1 MTSAEETADGNGSGR
16 PASSREMTTLLGNNE
31 TARGFVDM
39 LVPTSPLAS
48 SHSPTQTSLIAG
60 DDDLAEETRKISDHF
75 EMEDGDVADDGY
87 DYDDDD
93 AGSDD
98 SSTGLG
104 AGAHGTAHGT
114 ATPAQVAVNIF
125 ISFVG
130 AGLLGLPYAFSRSGW
145 LLGAMCLAVVSVGNV
160 YAMLLLVKCRKRL
173 EADGYV
179 GIKGYG
185 DLGREVLG
193 PRGEVLVNVCLVVSQ
208 AGFAT
213 AYLIFIAANVGSIT
227 DGRAGRALI
236 IYACVPILSL
246 LVQFRDMKKLSPFS
260 LVADVANL
268 MGLSCVIF
276 QDFEYYTH
284 SDSIKMVD
292 FTGLVYVTSVC
303 IYSLEGVGLILPL
316 ESSCANREGFPK
328 LLKQV
333 ILGITTLMAFFG
345 TCGYIAFGD
354 GTVSPISLNLQ
365 GESAAFVQLALC
377 LAIYLTYPIMMFPV
391 SDVLEDLFLS
401 EQRKPPR
408 SYCPSRTFR
417 LGIVL
422 ATATV
427 AYTIPNFGKFLEL
440 VGASICTLLGFILPC
455 TFHIKV
461 FGRSEMK
468 TWEYCLDVC
477 IILFGAFFGAIGTIE
492 AIMKLMEADEVVA
505 EIADGTREL

>member
-1 MTSAEETADGNGSGR
+1 MTDNNENADGVGSSLVR
-16 PASSREMTTLLGNNE
+16 PADSREMTTLLKDD

-39 LVPTSPLAS
+39 LVPTSPHTRRGLVAS
-48 SHSPTQTSLIAG
+48 
-60 DDDLAEETRKISDHF
+60 DDDLIAETHKISDHF
-75 EMEDGDVADDGY
+75 EMEDEDDGY
-87 DYDDDD
+87 SDEGYSDE
-93 AGSDD
+93 GSED
-98 SSTGLG
+98 SSGLG
-104 AGAHGTAHGT
+104 AGAHGMAHGT

-145 LLGAMCLAVVSVGNV
+145 FLGTLCLTAVSSGNV
-160 YAMLLLVKCRKRL
+160 YAMLLLVKCRKNL
-173 EADGYV
+173 EANGYM

-185 DLGREVLG
+185 DLGREVMG

-213 AYLIFIAANVGSIT
+213 AYLIFIAANIGSIT
-227 DGRAGRALI
+227 NGNAGRALI
-236 IYACVPILSL
+236 IYVCVPILSL

-284 SDSIKMVD
+284 SDTIKTVD
-292 FTGLVYVTSVC
+292 FAGIIYVTSVC

-333 ILGITTLMAFFG
+333 ILGITLLMAFFG
-345 TCGYIAFGD
+345 TCGYVAFGD
-354 GTVSPISLNLQ
+354 ATISPISLNLK

-391 SDVLEDLFLS
+391 SDVLENLFLS
-401 EQRKPPR
+401 DSNKPPR

-417 LGIVL
+417 ICMVL
-422 ATATV
+422 MTATI

-455 TFHIKV
+455 AFHIKV
-461 FGRSEMK
+461 FGRSGLK
-468 TWEYCLDVC
+468 LWELVLDVC
-477 IILFGAFFGAIGTIE
+477 IIILGVFFGTLGTIE
-492 AIMKLMEADEVVA
+492 AIMKLMEDE
-505 EIADGTREL
+505 EELPDVTDSPLEL

>member
-1 MTSAEETADGNGSGR
+1 MTSRNEEADDNGPNPNRPPGSRRETA
-16 PASSREMTTLLGNNE
+16 TLLKDE
-31 TARGFVDM
+31 TAGGFVNM
-39 LVPTSPLAS
+39 LIPTSPHT
-48 SHSPTQTSLIAG
+48 SHAPRRSLIAG
-60 DDDLAEETRKISDHF
+60 DDDLNEENNKISDHF
-75 EMEDGDVADDGY
+75 EMEDGDDYSDD
-87 DYDDDD
+87 
-93 AGSDD
+93 GSDD

-104 AGAHGTAHGT
+104 AGAHGMAHGT
-114 ATPAQVAVNIF
+114 ATRGQVAVNII

-145 LLGAMCLAVVSVGNV
+145 VLGVLCLSAVSIGNV
-160 YAMLLLVKCRKRL
+160 YAMLLLVKCRKKL
-173 EADGYV
+173 ESDGYG

-185 DLGREVLG
+185 DLGREVMG

-213 AYLIFIAANVGSIT
+213 AYLIFIAANVQSIT
-227 DGRAGRALI
+227 NGKAGRALI

-284 SDSIKMVD
+284 SDAIKTVD
-292 FTGLVYVTSVC
+292 FAGMVYVTSVC

-333 ILGITTLMAFFG
+333 IFGITLLMCFFG
-345 TCGYIAFGD
+345 TCGYVAFGD
-354 GTVSPISLNLQ
+354 ATISPISLNLQ
-365 GESAAFVQLALC
+365 GESAAFVQMALC

-391 SDVLEDLFLS
+391 SDVLENLFLS
-401 EQRKPPR
+401 DSNKPPR

-417 LGIVL
+417 ICIVL
-422 ATATV
+422 MTATI
-427 AYTIPNFGKFLEL
+427 AYTIPSFGKFLEL

-455 TFHIKV
+455 IFHIKI
-461 FGRSEMK
+461 FGRSKMK
-468 TWEYCLDVC
+468 TWEFLLNMF
-477 IILFGAFFGAIGTIE
+477 IIVFGVFFGALGTIE
-492 AIMKLMEADEVVA
+492 GIIKLMENDEDVTEVA
-505 EIADGTREL
+505 EASLEL

>member
-1 MTSAEETADGNGSGR
+1 MTSRNEEADGNATTARSD
-16 PASSREMTTLLGNNE
+16 SRETNTLLKDE

-39 LVPTSPLAS
+39 LIPTSPLPRKHLVAN
-48 SHSPTQTSLIAG
+48 
-60 DDDLAEETRKISDHF
+60 DDDLVEEAHTISDHF
-75 EMEDGDVADDGY
+75 EMEDGGEDSYSDSDDG
-87 DYDDDD
+87 
-93 AGSDD
+93 
-98 SSTGLG
+98 STDLG
-104 AGAHGTAHGT
+104 AGAHGMSHGT
-114 ATPAQVAVNIF
+114 ATPAQVAVNIV

-145 LLGAMCLAVVSVGNV
+145 LLGSACLAAVSAGNV

-173 EADGYV
+173 EANGYM

-185 DLGREVLG
+185 DLGREVMG

-213 AYLIFIAANVGSIT
+213 AYLIFIAANIQSIT
-227 DGRAGRALI
+227 SAGRAMI

-268 MGLSCVIF
+268 VGLSCVIF

-284 SDSIKMVD
+284 SDTIRAVD
-292 FTGLVYVTSVC
+292 FTGVIYVTSVC
-303 IYSLEGVGLILPL
+303 VYSLEGVGLILPL
-316 ESSCANREGFPK
+316 ESSCANREAFPK

-333 ILGITTLMAFFG
+333 ILGITLLMAFFG
-345 TCGYIAFGD
+345 TCGYIAFGE
-354 GTVSPISLNLQ
+354 TTISPISLNLK
-365 GESAAFVQLALC
+365 GESAAFVQIALC

-391 SDVLEDLFLS
+391 SDVLENLFLADS
-401 EQRKPPR
+401 NKPPR

-417 LGIVL
+417 LCIVL
-422 ATATV
+422 VTATI

-455 TFHIKV
+455 IFHIKV
-461 FGRSEMK
+461 FGRSQLK
-468 TWEYCLDVC
+468 TWEFVLDIC
-477 IILFGAFFGAIGTIE
+477 IILFGTFFGIVGTFDAIL
-492 AIMKLMEADEVVA
+492 KLMEDEDAVVGVG
-505 EIADGTREL
+505 DSLEL

>member
-1 MTSAEETADGNGSGR
+1 MNSTNDDEADGNGTG
-16 PASSREMTTLLGNNE
+16 PTDKRELRTLLKDE
-31 TARGFVDM
+31 AKGFVNA
-39 LVPTSPLAS
+39 LVPTYSPEKFAINDDNIL
-48 SHSPTQTSLIAG
+48 
-60 DDDLAEETRKISDHF
+60 DDDQKISDHF
-75 EMEDGDVADDGY
+75 EMEDGDFNDEYSDD
-87 DYDDDD
+87 
-93 AGSDD
+93 GSDD
-98 SSTGLG
+98 STGVG
-104 AGAHGTAHGT
+104 AGAHGMAHGT

-145 LLGAMCLAVVSVGNV
+145 CLGVICLAAVSTGNI

-173 EADGYV
+173 ESNGYV

-185 DLGREVLG
+185 DLGREVMG
-193 PRGEVLVNVCLVVSQ
+193 HRGEVLVNVCLVVSQ

-213 AYLIFIAANVGSIT
+213 AYLIFIAANFTSIT
-227 DGRAGRALI
+227 NGKAGRALI

-276 QDFEYYTH
+276 QDFEYNTH
-284 SDSIKMVD
+284 SDNIKALD
-292 FTGLVYVTSVC
+292 FAGVIYVTSVC

-333 ILGITTLMAFFG
+333 VFGITVIMAIFG
-345 TCGYIAFGD
+345 VCGYVAFGEA
-354 GTVSPISLNLQ
+354 TLSPISLNLK
-365 GESAAFVQLALC
+365 GESAAFVQMALC

-391 SDVLEDLFLS
+391 SDVLENLFLS
-401 EQRKPPR
+401 DSNKPPR

-417 LGIVL
+417 ICIVL
-422 ATATV
+422 TTATI

-455 TFHIKV
+455 IFHIKV
-461 FGRSEMK
+461 FGRTELK
-468 TWEYCLDVC
+468 TWEFLLDIALIV
-477 IILFGAFFGAIGTIE
+477 LGTFFGIVGTFDAIL
-492 AIMKLMEADEVVA
+492 KLMEKDGGEIPA
-505 EIADGTREL
+505 EL

>member
-1 MTSAEETADGNGSGR
+1 M
-16 PASSREMTTLLGNNE
+16 
-31 TARGFVDM
+31 DM
-39 LVPTSPLAS
+39 LVPTSPLKDVRVGGVV
-48 SHSPTQTSLIAG
+48 T
-60 DDDLAEETRKISDHF
+60 DDNELDDHKLSDHF
-75 EMEDGDVADDGY
+75 EMEDGTDTYSDDG
-87 DYDDDD
+87 
-93 AGSDD
+93 SDN
-98 SSTGLG
+98 SSTELG
-104 AGAHGTAHGT
+104 AGAHGMAHGT

-145 LLGAMCLAVVSVGNV
+145 LLGSICLAMVSTGNV

-173 EADGYV
+173 EANGYV

-185 DLGREVLG
+185 DLGREVMG

-213 AYLIFIAANVGSIT
+213 AYLIFIAANVQSMT
-227 DGRAGRALI
+227 DGKAGRALI
-236 IYACVPILSL
+236 IYGCVPILSL

-284 SDSIKMVD
+284 SDSIKTVD
-292 FTGLVYVTSVC
+292 FAGFVYVTSVC
-303 IYSLEGVGLILPL
+303 VYSLEGVGLILPL

-328 LLKQV
+328 LLKKV
-333 ILGITTLMAFFG
+333 ILGITCMMAFFG
-345 TCGYIAFGD
+345 TCGYVAFGD
-354 GTVSPISLNLQ
+354 GTISPISLNLK

-391 SDVLEDLFLS
+391 SDVLENLFLS
-401 EQRKPPR
+401 DAKLPPR

-417 LGIVL
+417 LSIVFI
-422 ATATV
+422 TATI

-455 TFHIKV
+455 IFHIKV
-461 FGRSEMK
+461 YGRSELK
-468 TWEYCLDVC
+468 TWELVLDVS
-477 IILFGAFFGAIGTIE
+477 IIIFGVVFGMLGTVE
-492 AIMKLMEADEVVA
+492 AIMKLMEDEEELLPA
-505 EIADGTREL
+505 SADGTLEL

>member
-1 MTSAEETADGNGSGR
+1 MNSTNDDEADGNGTG
-16 PASSREMTTLLGNNE
+16 PTDKRELRTLLKDE
-31 TARGFVDM
+31 AKGFVNA
-39 LVPTSPLAS
+39 LVPTYSPEKFAINDDNIL
-48 SHSPTQTSLIAG
+48 
-60 DDDLAEETRKISDHF
+60 DDDQKISDHF
-75 EMEDGDVADDGY
+75 EMENGDFNDEYSDD
-87 DYDDDD
+87 
-93 AGSDD
+93 GSDD
-98 SSTGLG
+98 STGG
-104 AGAHGTAHGT
+104 AGAHGMAHGT

-145 LLGAMCLAVVSVGNV
+145 CLGVICLAAVSTGNI

-173 EADGYV
+173 ESNGYV

-185 DLGREVLG
+185 DLGREVMG
-193 PRGEVLVNVCLVVSQ
+193 HRGEVLVNVCLVVSQ

-213 AYLIFIAANVGSIT
+213 AYLIFIAANFTSIT
-227 DGRAGRALI
+227 NGKAGRALI

-276 QDFEYYTH
+276 QDFEYNTH
-284 SDSIKMVD
+284 SDNIKALD
-292 FTGLVYVTSVC
+292 FAGVIYVTSVC

-333 ILGITTLMAFFG
+333 VFGITVIMAIFG
-345 TCGYIAFGD
+345 VCGYVAFGEA
-354 GTVSPISLNLQ
+354 TLSPISLNLK
-365 GESAAFVQLALC
+365 GESAAFVQMALC

-391 SDVLEDLFLS
+391 SDVLENLFLS
-401 EQRKPPR
+401 DSNKPPR

-417 LGIVL
+417 ICIVL
-422 ATATV
+422 TTATI

-455 TFHIKV
+455 IFHIKV
-461 FGRSEMK
+461 FGRTELK
-468 TWEYCLDVC
+468 TWEFLLDIALIV
-477 IILFGAFFGAIGTIE
+477 LGTFFGIVGTFDAIL
-492 AIMKLMEADEVVA
+492 KLMEKEDGEIPA
-505 EIADGTREL
+505 EL

>member
-1 MTSAEETADGNGSGR
+1 MNSTNDDEAEGNGTG
-16 PASSREMTTLLGNNE
+16 PTDKRELRTLLKDE
-31 TARGFVDM
+31 AKGFVNA
-39 LVPTSPLAS
+39 LVPTYSPEKFAINDDNIL
-48 SHSPTQTSLIAG
+48 
-60 DDDLAEETRKISDHF
+60 DDDHKISDHF
-75 EMEDGDVADDGY
+75 EMEDGDFNDEYSDD
-87 DYDDDD
+87 
-93 AGSDD
+93 GSDD
-98 SSTGLG
+98 STGG
-104 AGAHGTAHGT
+104 AGAHGMAHGT

-145 LLGAMCLAVVSVGNV
+145 CLGVICLAAVSTGNI

-173 EADGYV
+173 ESNGYV

-185 DLGREVLG
+185 DLGREVMG
-193 PRGEVLVNVCLVVSQ
+193 HRGEVLVNVCLVVSQ

-213 AYLIFIAANVGSIT
+213 AYLIFIAANFTSIT
-227 DGRAGRALI
+227 NGKAGRALI

-276 QDFEYYTH
+276 QDFEYNTH
-284 SDSIKMVD
+284 SDNIKALD
-292 FTGLVYVTSVC
+292 FAGVIYVTSVC

-328 LLKQV
+328 LLKKV
-333 ILGITTLMAFFG
+333 VFGITVIMAIFG
-345 TCGYIAFGD
+345 VCGYVAFGEA
-354 GTVSPISLNLQ
+354 TLSPISLNLK
-365 GESAAFVQLALC
+365 GESAAFVQMALC

-391 SDVLEDLFLS
+391 SDVLENLFLS
-401 EQRKPPR
+401 DSNKPPR

-417 LGIVL
+417 ICIVL
-422 ATATV
+422 TTATI

-455 TFHIKV
+455 IFHIKV
-461 FGRSEMK
+461 FGRTELK
-468 TWEYCLDVC
+468 TWEFLLDIALIV
-477 IILFGAFFGAIGTIE
+477 LGTFFGIVGTFDAIL
-492 AIMKLMEADEVVA
+492 KLMEKEDGEIPA
-505 EIADGTREL
+505 EL

>member
-1 MTSAEETADGNGSGR
+1 MNSTNDEADGNGTG
-16 PASSREMTTLLGNNE
+16 PTDKRELRTLLKDE
-31 TARGFVDM
+31 AKGFVNA
-39 LVPTSPLAS
+39 LVPTYSPEKFAINDDNIL
-48 SHSPTQTSLIAG
+48 
-60 DDDLAEETRKISDHF
+60 DDDQKISHF
-75 EMEDGDVADDGY
+75 EMEDGDFNDEYSDD
-87 DYDDDD
+87 
-93 AGSDD
+93 GSDD
-98 SSTGLG
+98 STGG
-104 AGAHGTAHGT
+104 AGAHGMAHGT

-145 LLGAMCLAVVSVGNV
+145 CLGVICLAAVSTGNI

-173 EADGYV
+173 ESNGYV

-185 DLGREVLG
+185 DLGREVMG
-193 PRGEVLVNVCLVVSQ
+193 HRGEVLVNVCLVVSQ

-213 AYLIFIAANVGSIT
+213 AYLIFIAANFTSIT
-227 DGRAGRALI
+227 NGKAGRALI

-276 QDFEYYTH
+276 QDFEYNTH
-284 SDSIKMVD
+284 SDNIKALD
-292 FTGLVYVTSVC
+292 FAGVSYVTSVC

-333 ILGITTLMAFFG
+333 VFGITVIMAIFG
-345 TCGYIAFGD
+345 VCGYVAFGEA
-354 GTVSPISLNLQ
+354 TLSPISLNLK
-365 GESAAFVQLALC
+365 GESAAFVQMALC

-391 SDVLEDLFLS
+391 SDVLENLFLS
-401 EQRKPPR
+401 DSNKPPR

-417 LGIVL
+417 ICIVL
-422 ATATV
+422 TTATI

-455 TFHIKV
+455 IFHIKV
-461 FGRSEMK
+461 FGRTELK
-468 TWEYCLDVC
+468 TWEFLLDIALIV
-477 IILFGAFFGAIGTIE
+477 LGTFFGIVGTFDAIL
-492 AIMKLMEADEVVA
+492 KLMEKEDGEISA
-505 EIADGTREL
+505 EL